1 MSVSYREILSKAE
14 NSRTGHHIPKGQIDA
29 IESAEGKREEE
40 LEKVRLRNIGLRNLQ
55 KKLDNTLRAREKLAD
70 DLHYIDFEQLKI
82 ENQTLNEKIEER
94 NEELAKLKRKKT
106 TTVQVLTHVR
116 EKLRFTETANAVLR
130 GKVADIDQVISRL
143 RNVVTQYKLDRDGIR
158 LENKE
163 LRAKQGFATSD
174 LLLMDYESQKQ
185 RTEILLAEITELKNR
200 YEILSRQA
208 KLGNSM
214 SLSGASNHNP
224 FEGSSSGKIA
234 ANAWTGS
241 R

>member
-1 MSVSYREILSKAE
+1 M
-14 NSRTGHHIPKGQIDA
+14 
-29 IESAEGKREEE
+29 
-40 LEKVRLRNIGLRNLQ
+40 RNLQ

-116 EKLRFTETANAVLR
+116 EKLRFTENVNIVLR
-130 GKVADIDQVISRL
+130 EKVADIDQVISRL
-143 RNVVTQYKLDRDGIR
+143 RNIVTQYKLERDGIR

-174 LLLMDYESQKQ
+174 LLLMDYEGQKQ
-185 RTEILLAEITELKNR
+185 KTEILLAEITELKNR

-208 KLGNSM
+208 KLGNSTSM
-214 SLSGASNHNP
+214 SGTTSNHNP
-224 FEGSSSGKIA
+224 FEGSGSVKLT
-234 ANAWTGS
+234 NHAWTDS

>member
-1 MSVSYREILSKAE
+1 
-14 NSRTGHHIPKGQIDA
+14 
-29 IESAEGKREEE
+29 
-40 LEKVRLRNIGLRNLQ
+40 
-55 KKLDNTLRAREKLAD
+55 
-70 DLHYIDFEQLKI
+70 
-82 ENQTLNEKIEER
+82 
-94 NEELAKLKRKKT
+94 
-106 TTVQVLTHVR
+106 
-116 EKLRFTETANAVLR
+116 
-130 GKVADIDQVISRL
+130 
-143 RNVVTQYKLDRDGIR
+143 
-158 LENKE
+158 
-163 LRAKQGFATSD
+163 
-174 LLLMDYESQKQ
+174 MDYESQKQ